1 MNALALAVFW
11 AVLSALPALAGEG
24 ATARQKLLVDRDPVY
39 ARAFLDEPVRQ
50 NAAKAELPKEFPGL
64 FQTALELKDVY
75 DILNSQLAAGSL
87 RQALE
92 KCRSPLCSQPQLLV
106 PWRARYV
113 PHVDEKRVSE
123 AVAEWSTL
131 TASQKAFVQSKGSDE
146 AKWKALLLSQRKA
159 LIEAWGQARLAA
171 FMKRS
176 PKTQKELDAMR
187 VEANAMHSALDHDD
201 AVRLWDRFRQAEAA
215 VGALEDAQKRVEKT
229 ADPKLKAMLDKARA
243 GGDLDG
249 TLTDLNKVF
258 DGLKV
263 ENKALKAAAPAA
275 KSQGF
280 DAGQTAL
287 LATMLKKGLMKE
299 VEGTWAGD
307 ELIPFYKRKQLKL
320 EIRPLGAGRIGEY
333 HDRTEEI
340 VFNQAFIEEYV
351 KANGLTPSQ
360 LLGSAAALDSLTV
373 QLSPLFVHEAYHQL
387 QDDFSE
393 SRHLPN
399 PVAQH
404 RELESMQVEALY
416 ILQKMKHD
424 AKFKRIMEGAQEGS
438 KLARESLSKAQR
450 LEKGAGWLR
459 DTIVSWHY
467 PGLPSLEGWA
477 SGAASNDRYYSGRI
491 RAELERRQKLPIW
504 SRVPLGG
511 KKPFSGTHL
520 SVDQW
525 NKELP
530 GVGTKTLEELLAVYD
545 AALAKLPQSYD
556 ALDDRLERYNRSVE
570 SRLAILKAGG
580 GAPPKKKDPVPAP
593 AGARK

>member
-1 MNALALAVFW
+1 MNALALVFVAVF
-11 AVLSALPALAGEG
+11 SALPALAGE
-24 ATARQKLLVDRDPVY
+24 AAVARQKLLVDRDPVY
-39 ARAFLDEPVRQ
+39 ARAFLTEDARQ
-50 NAAKAELPKEFPGL
+50 SAAKAEAPKEYPGL
-64 FQTALELKDVY
+64 FQTALELKDVF
-75 DILNSQLAAGSL
+75 DILHGQLDYGSL

-92 KCRSPLCSQPQLLV
+92 LCRSPLCSQPQLLID
-106 PWRARYV
+106 WRAKYMSY
-113 PHVDEKRVSE
+113 VDEKRVSQ

-131 TASQKAFVQSKGSDE
+131 SLRQRAFIQGRATDE
-146 AKWKALLLSQRKA
+146 AKWKTLTLVQRKV
-159 LIEAWGQARLAA
+159 LIEAWGKWRLAE
-171 FMKRS
+171 FMKVS
-176 PKTQKELDAMR
+176 PKTPKELEAMR
-187 VEANAMHSALDHDD
+187 VEANAIHSALDHDD
-201 AVRLWDRFRQAEAA
+201 AVRLWDRYRQADAA
-215 VGALEDAQKRVEKT
+215 VDALVDAQKRVDKA

-249 TLTDLNKVF
+249 TLNDLNKVF

-287 LATMLKKGLMKE
+287 LATMLKKGLMQE
-299 VEGTWAGD
+299 VDGTWAGS
-307 ELIPFYKRKQLKL
+307 ELVPFYKRKELKL
-320 EIRPLGAGRIGEY
+320 VIRPLGAGRIGEY
-333 HDRTEEI
+333 HDSSEEI

-360 LLGSAAALDSLTV
+360 LLGSAAALNSLTV

-387 QDDFSE
+387 QDDFAE
-393 SRHLPN
+393 RNKLPN

-404 RELESMQVEALY
+404 RELESMQVEALF

-424 AKFKRIMEGAQEGS
+424 PKFKKIMEGAQEGS

-467 PGLPSLEGWA
+467 PGLQSLEGWA
-477 SGAASNDRYYSGRI
+477 SAAVSSDRYYSGRI
-491 RAELERRQKLPIW
+491 RAELERRSKLPIW
-504 SRVPLGG
+504 SRFPLSG

-530 GVGTKTLEELLAVYD
+530 AVGTETLESLLAVYD
-545 AALAKLPQSYD
+545 AALAKMPKAYD
-556 ALDDRLERYNRSVE
+556 AIGDRLEGYNKSVE
-570 SRLAILKAGG
+570 SKLAILKAGG
-580 GAPPKKKDPVPAP
+580 GAPPAKKPAVPSP
-593 AGARK
+593 SGTR